1 MAPRSTREVSMSR
14 TIISTAA
21 APAAIGTYSQAV
33 RVGST
38 VYISGQIPI
47 DPATKELVAGNI
59 EAQVRRVF
67 DNLKAIASAAG
78 GSLGDAVRVT
88 IYLVDLGH
96 FQVVNR
102 VMAEYFP
109 EPYPARAAVGVASL
123 PRGAAVEAD
132 CILEL

>member
-1 MAPRSTREVSMSR
+1 MAR

-38 VYISGQIPI
+38 VYISGQIPL
-47 DPATKELVAGNI
+47 DPSTKELVTGNM

-67 DNLKAIASAAG
+67 ENLQAIATAAG
-78 GSLGDAVRVT
+78 GTLAAAVRVT

-96 FQVVNR
+96 FALVNK
-102 VMAEYFP
+102 VMAEYFA
-109 EPYPARAAVGVASL
+109 EPYPARAAIGVAAL